1 MPVELTLILCLVVIF
16 VVPIFFDVNVG
27 IVAFIVAF
35 IAGTLAL
42 DLSARE
48 VLAGF
53 PSNMFLMLVGI
64 TLLLAIAHRNGTVDW
79 IVGKLV
85 ALAGGRLVLL
95 PWVLFVTALVTATM
109 GPGAAPVLFVI
120 GVGMV
125 SRYGLNPLLVAAMII
140 HGTQAGAYSPVAPYG
155 LVISELAGADGMVHS
170 PVLLYAGVVAF
181 HVVLAAVVF
190 FLLGGRQLVGVSVE
204 FAQGGAHVDTPSIE
218 QEKLSAIQLLTLL
231 GFASLVLGI
240 LLFQINI
247 GFLAMTIALVLLLA
261 GKREERSSAVN
272 NVAWPIVLVICGV
285 LTYVSLLQEAG
296 ATNWLAAQA
305 NTLGSPVLVG
315 LILCFIVS
323 IITGVASTIG
333 TIGIL
338 VPLAAPFVLAGDL
351 QATSLLTAMSVS
363 AAVSDI
369 SPFSTWGAM
378 FLATASQ
385 VLNRQEI
392 FKAQLKYTLYMV
404 TIMPIIAWSIF
415 VLPGW

>member
-1 MPVELTLILCLVVIF
+1 
-16 VVPIFFDVNVG
+16 
-27 IVAFIVAF
+27 
-35 IAGTLAL
+35 
-42 DLSARE
+42 
-48 VLAGF
+48 
-53 PSNMFLMLVGI
+53 
-64 TLLLAIAHRNGTVDW
+64 
-79 IVGKLV
+79 
-85 ALAGGRLVLL
+85 
-95 PWVLFVTALVTATM
+95 
-109 GPGAAPVLFVI
+109 
-120 GVGMV
+120 MV

-155 LVISELAGADGMVHS
+155 LVISELAGAGGMAHS
-170 PVLLYAGVVAF
+170 PIVLYAGVVSF
-181 HVVLAAVVF
+181 HVVLAVVVF
-190 FLLGGRQLVGVSVE
+190 FLLGGRRLIGVTVE
-204 FAQGGAHVDTPSIE
+204 DVYGGAPGDTPSPG

-247 GFLAMTIALVLLLA
+247 GFLAMTIAMVLLLA
-261 GKREERSSAVN
+261 GKREERSNAVN

-285 LTYVSLLQEAG
+285 LTYVNLLQEAG
-296 ATNWLAAQA
+296 ATNWLADQA
-305 NTLGSPVLVG
+305 NTLGSPMLIG

-378 FLATASQ
+378 FLAAASQ